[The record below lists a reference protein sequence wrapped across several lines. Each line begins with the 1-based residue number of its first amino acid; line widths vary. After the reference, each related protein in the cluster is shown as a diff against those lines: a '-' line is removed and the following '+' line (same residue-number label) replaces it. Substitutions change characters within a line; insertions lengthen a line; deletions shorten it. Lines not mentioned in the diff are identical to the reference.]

1 MLERSR
7 VSAEPDENFAADL
20 KNKLASLHLDNIS
33 NTAAMNTN
41 SNTEVAGDSASQSTK
56 SRFNLKFALS
66 FASLAIL
73 ALVVGGI
80 FFFSKNGSEDSI
92 QVDDQ
97 YFAEVVFIEGDVQ
110 VGEKD
115 GDSVQFSDISSGKSV
130 AQGDV
135 IRTFADSRAIIQ
147 LDDGSALRLN
157 ENTKLALDSLDP
169 NSILVTNL
177 EGEVFARVIKAER
190 DFVVASDS
198 LNLSSL
204 GTAYKSVNKEKEE
217 GVVVYESAVKFKK
230 KESDDSKEVQEGK
243 QLYIKSETKE
253 IDTILDLTSE
263 EVKVDDFALW
273 NKKKDEENDEYKN
286 KLGFFSNLDNE
297 EKAKEETE
305 EVLSENNSKPAN
317 NNTSSTPGS
326 ISVSAQQVSGGIKVS
341 WSVSNLSASQ
351 GFKVVYSS
359 SNGSPTFGVD
369 SSLYVG
375 DSGARSAKIS
385 VSDGKTYYIRICTYT
400 GGGCNNYSN
409 TVTAQAP
416 DNTPTPVA
424 SISLNAIGSMV
435 NWTPSGTVAAGV
447 KVVWSKTSGPTYS
460 PRAGDQAVYKSNTGG
475 GSYTIDAFDG
485 PGTYYVRV
493 CQYMNTSTCG
503 TYSNEVSVDL

>member
-1 MLERSR
+1 MNNHKQDNFISDLDRMLERSR

-286 KLGFFSNLDNE
+286 KLGFFSN
-297 EKAKEETE
+297 
-305 EVLSENNSKPAN
+305 
-317 NNTSSTPGS
+317 
-326 ISVSAQQVSGGIKVS
+326 
-341 WSVSNLSASQ
+341 
-351 GFKVVYSS
+351 
-359 SNGSPTFGVD
+359 
-369 SSLYVG
+369 
-375 DSGARSAKIS
+375 
-385 VSDGKTYYIRICTYT
+385 
-400 GGGCNNYSN
+400 
-409 TVTAQAP
+409 
-416 DNTPTPVA
+416 
-424 SISLNAIGSMV
+424 
-435 NWTPSGTVAAGV
+435 
-447 KVVWSKTSGPTYS
+447 
-460 PRAGDQAVYKSNTGG
+460 
-475 GSYTIDAFDG
+475 
-485 PGTYYVRV
+485 
-493 CQYMNTSTCG
+493 
-503 TYSNEVSVDL
+503 